1 MKNIRFCQNNLLQLP
16 TTVLTASSALA
27 AFPVSNAV
35 DSYRYRAWMTG
46 GRFVITAA
54 NQQIHINTGGNL
66 TANVAIASYT
76 SGAALATAIAAAL
89 NAVSTAWSCSYSD
102 TTGKFTIS
110 RGPAPA
116 TLRLTVTTNAIWDT
130 IGFTSGVDTS
140 ANPAAAV
147 SNVRRNHTSES
158 ILFDLSTAQ
167 EIRAFFAIGAA
178 AQYFKISST
187 AVQTLKANNIPSM
200 IGAPISISITAEDQG
215 NFKFLETDAF
225 PNTTY
230 RYWEWEFQDR
240 ENPNG
245 PYFPVNQ
252 IYLGRF
258 ISPVLTNLHLGLV
271 REIIDDSR
279 EFKSSG
285 GSKFWRRVPRYWRY
299 SSTSVEYLIDSDR
312 TELER
317 VFSEIGTTTPIF
329 ISYDP
334 DASISAT
341 VGEFTKYMRV
351 DSASVSHQLYKYFN
365 IDFSADELI

>member
-27 AFPVSNAV
+27 NFPASYAV

-46 GRFVITAA
+46 GRFVITAT
-54 NQQIHINTGGNL
+54 NNLIYINTGANI
-66 TANVAIASYT
+66 TATVPAATYT

-89 NAVSTAWSCSYSD
+89 NAVSTLWSSSYSD
-102 TTGKFTIS
+102 VTGKFTIGRS
-110 RGPAPA
+110 AGTAI
-116 TLRLTVTTNAIWDT
+116 LRMTVTTNAIWDT
-130 IGFTSGVDTS
+130 IGFTAGVDTS
-140 ANPAAAV
+140 ANPSLAA
-147 SNVRRNHTSES
+147 NVRRNHTSES
-158 ILFDLSTAQ
+158 ILMDLATAQ

-178 AQYFKISST
+178 AQYFKVSST

-200 IGAPISISITAEDQG
+200 VGAPISISITAEDQG
-215 NFKFLETDAF
+215 NFRFLETADF

-230 RYWEWEFQDR
+230 RYWQWEFQDR

-258 ISPVLTNLHLGLV
+258 ITPVFTNLNLGMV
-271 REIIDDSR
+271 REIVDESR
-279 EFKSSG
+279 EFKASG
-285 GSKFWRRVPRYWRY
+285 GPRFWRRVPRFWRY

-317 VFSEIGTTTPIF
+317 VFSEIGSTTPIF

-334 DASISAT
+334 SASVSAT

-365 IDFSADELI
+365 IAFSADELI